1 MTMDE
6 LVAYCLA
13 KPGATE
19 DYPWGDEELTA
30 KVGGKIFAFIGLHGG
45 SVGLKCGATAEEA
58 AEWRQRY
65 PDAITTSAYIG
76 RYGWNSVR
84 LDVVPSDELRELVDA
99 SYEDVVRRLPKS
111 KRPRPDLRGP
121 GLTGQSAAGGGSE

>member
-30 KVGGKIFAFIGLHGG
+30 KVAGKVFAFIGLTAGN
-45 SVGLKCGATAEEA
+45 VGLKCGANADEA

-65 PDAITTSAYIG
+65 PEAITTSAYIG

-84 LDVVPSDELRELVDA
+84 LDAVPADELRELVDA
-99 SYEDVVRRLPKS
+99 SYDDVVRRLPRS
-111 KRPRPDLRGP
+111 KRP
-121 GLTGQSAAGGGSE
+121 

>member
-1 MTMDE
+1 MTVEE

-19 DYPWGDEELTA
+19 DYPWGDQELTA
-30 KVGGKIFAFIGLHGG
+30 KVGDKVFAFIGLTSGT
-45 SVGLKCGATAEEA
+45 VGLKCGVDSDEA
-58 AEWRQRY
+58 AQWRDRY

-84 LDVVPSDELRELVDA
+84 LDGVPEDDLRELIDA
-99 SYEDVVRRLPKS
+99 SYDDVVRRLPKA
-111 KRPRPDLRGP
+111 KRP
-121 GLTGQSAAGGGSE
+121 

>member
-30 KVGGKIFAFIGLHGG
+30 KVGGKVFAFVGLTVG
-45 SVGLKCGATAEEA
+45 SVGLKCGATAEA
-58 AEWRQRY
+58 AGEWRDRY
-65 PDAITTSAYIG
+65 PDAITVSAYIG

-84 LDVVPSDELRELVDA
+84 LDGVPTDEVMELVDA
-99 SYEDVVRRLPKS
+99 SYDDVVRRLPKAR
-111 KRPRPDLRGP
+111 RP
-121 GLTGQSAAGGGSE
+121 